1 MKMFALLVAT
11 LVLVTSSFPQSSH
24 SVALAWTAPTTG
36 GAVTG
41 YNAYR
46 GTTKGGP
53 YTLQNTLAI
62 PSLTY
67 VDTLNLLE
75 GTTYFYVVTAVG
87 PGGESVNSNE
97 ATALIPVSKPSP
109 PSNLT
114 STVK

>member
-11 LVLVTSSFPQSSH
+11 LMLVASSFAQSSH
-24 SVALAWTAPTTG
+24 SVTLAWTAPTGG

-46 GTTKGGP
+46 GATKGGP
-53 YTLQNTLAI
+53 YTVLNTSAI
-62 PSLTY
+62 PLPGYSDISGL
-67 VDTLNLLE
+67 VE
-75 GTTYFYVVTAVG
+75 GTTYYYVVTAVG
-87 PGGESVNSNE
+87 PGGESVASNE
-97 ATALIPVSKPSP
+97 ASALIPISKPSA

>member
-1 MKMFALLVAT
+1 V
-11 LVLVTSSFPQSSH
+11 
-24 SVALAWTAPTTG
+24 
-36 GAVTG
+36 
-41 YNAYR
+41 
-46 GTTKGGP
+46 
-53 YTLQNTLAI
+53 
-62 PSLTY
+62 
-67 VDTLNLLE
+67 E

>member
-1 MKMFALLVAT
+1 MKVFPFLVAT
-11 LVLVTSSFPQSSH
+11 LMLAAPSFAQSSH
-24 SVALAWTAPTTG
+24 SVTLAWTASTSG

-53 YTLQNTLAI
+53 YTVLNTSAI
-62 PSLTY
+62 ALTGY
-67 VDTLNLLE
+67 TDTSGLLE
-75 GTTYFYVVTAVG
+75 GTTYYYVVTAVG
-87 PGGESVNSNE
+87 PGGESVASNE
-97 ATALIPVSKPSP
+97 ASAPIPVSKPSP